1 MRERQLLP
9 QCFPKILLPE
19 NNSMKL
25 DAKTVAGLELPGG
38 KDDYIWFDGS
48 LSGFGYRL
56 RRRQR
61 DGRVRATWVAQYRAN
76 GRTRRAMNTPV
87 EKLKPAEAYEAARRI
102 LARVALGG
110 DPQAEKATKRLEA
123 ARTLRSVI
131 DAYLKA
137 RQPELRPS
145 SLRIAKLYLTGPYFR
160 PLHGIGVSEI
170 SHPEIAARISSIERA
185 HGSVTAAAARRA
197 LSSLFGWAIVEG
209 LMGRNL
215 TNPIVGTRKPADPR
229 PREHVLID
237 SELAAIWYACRDDD
251 YGRIVRLLILFG
263 CRPREIGGMRWSEL
277 QLDNGVW
284 CLPPERSKNHP
295 AHRIVLPLPALEILR
310 RVPQSRDHLFGA
322 RGSGFTAWVHGKKAL
337 DQRLGSSVRPWQ
349 LRDVRRT
356 VATRLG
362 DLGVQPHVI
371 EAVLNH
377 QSGHRRG
384 VAGVYNRSPYER
396 EVTAA
401 LSMWAECML
410 ALVEA
415 RGSKIVPPRTA

>member
-1 MRERQLLP
+1 
-9 QCFPKILLPE
+9 
-19 NNSMKL
+19 MKL
-25 DAKTVAGLELPGG
+25 DAKTVASLELPDG
-38 KDDYIWFDGS
+38 KNDCIWFDES
-48 LSGFGYRL
+48 LRGFGYRL
-56 RRRQR
+56 RRRPR

-76 GRTRRAMNTPV
+76 GRTRRTMNTPV
-87 EKLKPAEAYEAARRI
+87 EKLKPGEAYEAARRI

-131 DAYLKA
+131 DAYLEA
-137 RQPELRPS
+137 RQPELRPG

-160 PLHGIGVSEI
+160 PLHGASVSEI
-170 SHPEIAARISSIERA
+170 SHPDIAARISAIERA

-197 LSSLFGWAIVEG
+197 LSTFFGWAMAEG
-209 LMGRNL
+209 LLGRNPV
-215 TNPIVGTRKPADPR
+215 NPVIGTRKPADPQ
-229 PREHVLID
+229 PREHVLLD
-237 SELAAIWYACRDDD
+237 GELVTIWLACQDDD
-251 YGRIVRLLILFG
+251 YSRIVRLLILLAA
-263 CRPREIGGMRWSEL
+263 RPQEIGGICRSEL
-277 QLDNGVW
+277 DLDAGIW
-284 CLPPERSKNHP
+284 SLPAERSKNHRP
-295 AHRIVLPLPALEILR
+295 HRIVLPFAALEILHQ
-310 RVPQSRDHLFGA
+310 VPQQVGREHLFGS
-322 RGSGFTAWVHGKKAL
+322 RGRGFNAWGNGKRVL
-337 DQRLGSSVRPWQ
+337 DARLGASVRPWQ

-401 LSMWAECML
+401 LSMWGERVL
-410 ALVEA
+410 ALIEG
-415 RGSKIVPPRTA
+415 RGSKIVPLLTA

>member
-1 MRERQLLP
+1 VLP
-9 QCFPKILLPE
+9 EKFYFPE
-19 NNSMKL
+19 NNTMKL
-25 DAKTVAGLELPGG
+25 DAKTVAGLELPDG

-123 ARTLRSVI
+123 ARTLRSGI
-131 DAYLKA
+131 DAYLEA
-137 RQPELRPS
+137 RRPELRPG

-160 PLHGIGVSEI
+160 PLHGASVSEI
-170 SHPEIAARISSIERA
+170 SHPDIAARISAIERA
-185 HGSVTAAAARRA
+185 HGSLTAAAARRA
-197 LSSLFGWAIVEG
+197 VSTFFGWAMAEG
-209 LMGRNL
+209 LLGRNPV
-215 TNPIVGTRKPADPR
+215 NPVIGTRKPADPQ
-229 PREHVLID
+229 PREHVLLD
-237 SELAAIWYACRDDD
+237 EELVAIWLACQDDD
-251 YGRIVRLLILFG
+251 YGRIVRLLILLAA
-263 CRPREIGGMRWSEL
+263 RPQEIGGMRFGSEL
-277 QLDNGVW
+277 DLDAGIW
-284 CLPPERSKNHP
+284 SLPAERSKNHR
-295 AHRIVLPLPALEILR
+295 AHRIVLSVAALEILQH
-310 RVPQSRDHLFGA
+310 VPQQVSREHLFGS
-322 RGSGFTAWVHGKKAL
+322 RGRGFNAWGNGKRML
-337 DQRLGSSVRPWQ
+337 DARLGASVRPWQ

-362 DLGVQPHVI
+362 DLGVQPHII

-384 VAGVYNRSPYER
+384 VAGIYNRSPYER

-401 LSMWAECML
+401 LSMWSECVL
-410 ALVEA
+410 ALVEG
-415 RGSKIVPPRTA
+415 RGSKIVPLRTA